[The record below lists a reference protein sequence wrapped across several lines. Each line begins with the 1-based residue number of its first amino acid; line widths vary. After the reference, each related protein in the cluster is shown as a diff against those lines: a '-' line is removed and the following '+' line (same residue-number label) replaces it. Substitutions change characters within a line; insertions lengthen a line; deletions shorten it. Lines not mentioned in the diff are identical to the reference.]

1 MLILSCLLCCSNLFV
16 LLVVL
21 QDRAYPRIW
30 TIGNLNTRRGHY
42 EMEGE
47 GDECLKGC
55 YRRET
60 FGSGKMMA
68 IVLGACEYC
77 SWAELEVCKATT
89 ALVASRSGRWCPVV
103 TNVPSPVRRSLY
115 VPIYVKNVRFLVD
128 NRVIVSNM
136 RSFLIR
142 QMLLLLWLA
151 GLSVITYKISV
162 ANFNEPVQKVVLFVS
177 RALLQNKA
185 AHCRIAQSLRT
196 QLLAAAVRSVST
208 GTTASCNLAQVMG
221 ASGNKGNTRIPKI

>member
-1 MLILSCLLCCSNLFV
+1 M
-16 LLVVL
+16 
-21 QDRAYPRIW
+21 
-30 TIGNLNTRRGHY
+30 
-42 EMEGE
+42 
-47 GDECLKGC
+47 
-55 YRRET
+55 
-60 FGSGKMMA
+60 
-68 IVLGACEYC
+68 
-77 SWAELEVCKATT
+77 
-89 ALVASRSGRWCPVV
+89 

-208 GTTASCNLAQVMG
+208 GTTASCNLVQVMG
-221 ASGNKGNTRIPKI
+221 ASGNKGNTRITKFYF